1 MGNSFRQTVAGI
13 FSHTKMN
20 ESLMLEGHLDSTKR
34 RCQSSEGTYLVASQ
48 DTCFYNYNSHHAME
62 GLGLIQGNVKGIIQH
77 NLMLF
82 SELGI
87 PLGLIDQ
94 QYWSRTSEHS
104 FEGKESLKWT
114 NGLDAVNQHLGGI
127 DKRVV
132 VVQDREADI
141 FAFFKASRAENVDL
155 LVRIHQPRNMEI
167 ESSGEVCKLTQIADH
182 LPIIGTKQIS
192 LFRSNKEVKVTLSLQ
207 ASRVKVFPDKNLS
220 AKKHQTQC
228 LSLVIAKEI
237 QAVDNQGKDVFVESE
252 ASVWHLL
259 TSLPIDNEIDI
270 ERILDFYGIR
280 WRIERFH
287 YTMKSG
293 ALQVERLQFDDLT
306 TMINALAFYSIVAWQ
321 ILAITYLIRQD
332 EHQPVEVYFEQ
343 EEVRIL
349 EQMSKKP
356 IHTIKE
362 ATLVL
367 VKMIGFAPSK
377 KQPMPG
383 VKVLAQAL
391 ERFYYLKIGARL
403 NSL

>member
-1 MGNSFRQTVAGI
+1 MGNSFRQTIAGI
-13 FSHTKMN
+13 FSHKKMN
-20 ESLMLEGHLDSTKR
+20 ESIMLEGHLESTKT
-34 RCQSSEGTYLVASQ
+34 RCQSSRGSYLIAAQ
-48 DTCFYNYNSHHAME
+48 DTCFYNYNGHQAME
-62 GLGLIQGNVKGIIQH
+62 GLGLIQGNTKGIIQH
-77 NLMLF
+77 NVMLLN
-82 SELGI
+82 ELGI

-94 QYWSRTSEHS
+94 QYWSRASEHS

-114 NGLDAVNQHLGGI
+114 NGLEAVNKHLGGI

-141 FAFFKASRAENVDL
+141 LAFFKAPRAENVDL

-167 ESSGEVCKLTQIADH
+167 VSSGEVYKLSEMTEH
-182 LPIIGTKQIS
+182 LAPIGTKTIS
-192 LFRSNKEVKVTLSLQ
+192 LFRANKEINVTLSLQ
-207 ASRVKVFPDKNLS
+207 ASIVKVLPDKNLS
-220 AKKHQTQC
+220 VKKHQTET

-237 QAVDNQGKDVFVESE
+237 QAVDNQGKDVFDEKQ
-252 ASVWHLL
+252 ASVWYLL
-259 TSLPIDNEIDI
+259 TSLPIDNEADI
-270 ERILDFYGIR
+270 ERVLVFYGMR

-332 EHQPVEVYFEQ
+332 EHQPAGVYFEQ
-343 EEVRIL
+343 EEVIIL

-356 IHTIKE
+356 IHSIKE
-362 ATLVL
+362 ATLAL

-403 NSL
+403 IPK